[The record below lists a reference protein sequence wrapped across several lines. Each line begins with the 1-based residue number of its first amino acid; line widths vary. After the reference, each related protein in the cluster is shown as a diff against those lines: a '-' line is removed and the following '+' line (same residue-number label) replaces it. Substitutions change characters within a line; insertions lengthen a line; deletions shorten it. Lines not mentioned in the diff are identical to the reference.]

1 MHPPICHIFIFQKS
15 VDKSDFVD
23 KSEDAL
29 LRYFKNSFK
38 CIKMVVSASFEYFF
52 IMADTIGDFHSFIYV
67 HQTRTSLCLHRLSAD
82 TTEDELNVCAD
93 FMQTMD
99 ALDAYEELF
108 VCTNYIRNDRKL
120 RLLVGRPNYNAR
132 DLESATIVISAQM
145 LINEAADEGPPRYYA
160 IGKRS

>member
-1 MHPPICHIFIFQKS
+1 
-15 VDKSDFVD
+15 
-23 KSEDAL
+23 
-29 LRYFKNSFK
+29 
-38 CIKMVVSASFEYFF
+38 MVVSASFEYFF

-160 IGKRS
+160 IGKRSMNLFTIKLLKYYP